1 MASHPDRIGKYEI
14 LAELGRGG
22 MGTVYKARDA
32 ILDRVVALKTM
43 LVDVLAETGM
53 RERFLREAR
62 SAARLQHPNIVTV
75 YEFGEVEGAPFIAM
89 EFLEG
94 DTLPAAVEAK
104 RFPDLASKLGVITQ
118 LCAGLGFAHRHGV
131 IHRDVKP
138 SNIHLLPN
146 GMVKIVDFGIAWIE
160 GGTTTTRTGEVLGTP
175 VYMAPEQF
183 SGEAVDYRVDIW
195 AVGVILY
202 ELLTGRRP
210 FDAKTVG
217 ALIYQIVHALPA
229 PIDPRL
235 CPLPP
240 SLVVVVEKALAK
252 DPQQRFQ
259 DLGSMARALHDLG
272 SNLATAAHVAPLP
285 QMSPAAALE
294 HDLTLTDAPFG
305 SLEARPASVPAA
317 PATGMPL
324 RPAPRPPTTGRAGF
338 LDEGTFGEE
347 RKVQG
352 ILLSLDDSLLVAGG
366 TDGSIHLWELATR
379 TKVATLRNRVHMRTG
394 HGSLTTCLAFSED
407 GALLASGHLDGAIYL
422 WEVAT
427 GLELDVRL
435 GHDGAVGGLAFPPGG
450 ATLISAGADATLK
463 FWELPAL
470 RAGDAR
476 RTLRRQPDVVTCM
489 TLAGMGGLVVTGHA
503 GKTLRV
509 HEIASQ
515 RLAATL
521 HGHRSAPNALASS
534 PMGDLVA
541 SGARDGAVRIHH
553 VETREQRGL
562 HQEHSRSVVAL
573 AFFPGGQRVA
583 SVATDSNVVIWDLN
597 QPELPVTI
605 SGPAGESFSGVCI
618 TRDGRRLICARADGR
633 FRVWLFPGQRPPDP
647 RS

>member
-1 MASHPDRIGKYEI
+1 
-14 LAELGRGG
+14 
-22 MGTVYKARDA
+22 MGTVYKARDP

-43 LVDVLAETGM
+43 LVDVLGEPGM

-75 YEFGEVEGAPFIAM
+75 YEFGEVEGVPFIAM

-94 DTLPAAVEAK
+94 DTLPAAIEGK
-104 RFPDLASKLGVITQ
+104 RLPDLASKLGVITQ

-138 SNIHLLPN
+138 SNIHVLPS
-146 GMVKIVDFGIAWIE
+146 GIVKIVDFGIAWIE

-175 VYMAPEQF
+175 AYMAPEQF
-183 SGEAVDYRVDIW
+183 SGQAIDYRVDIW

-202 ELLTGRRP
+202 ELLTGRKP
-210 FDAKTVG
+210 FDAKTIG
-217 ALIYQIVHALPA
+217 ALIYQIVHAPPA

-235 CPLPP
+235 HPLPP
-240 SLVVVVEKALAK
+240 SVVVVVEKALAK

-259 DLGSMARALHDLG
+259 DLGGMARALHDLG
-272 SNLATAAHVAPLP
+272 SNLATGAHVAPP
-285 QMSPAAALE
+285 SQMAAAASLE
-294 HDLTLTDAPFG
+294 TDLTLADMPFG
-305 SLEARPASVPAA
+305 SLESQPASVPAA
-317 PATGMPL
+317 PPTGMPS

-338 LDEGTFGEE
+338 LDDGTFGEE
-347 RKVQG
+347 RKLQG

-407 GALLASGHLDGAIYL
+407 GSLLASGHLDGAVYL

-435 GHDGAVGGLAFPPGG
+435 GHDGAVGGLAFSPGG
-450 ATLISAGADATLK
+450 ATLLTAGADATLK

-470 RAGDAR
+470 KAGDAR
-476 RTLRRQPDVVTCM
+476 RTLRRQPDAVTCM
-489 TLAGMGGLVVTGHA
+489 TLAGMGELVVTGHA

-509 HEIASQ
+509 HEISSQ

-521 HGHRSAPNALASS
+521 HGHHSAPSALASS

-541 SGARDGAVRIHH
+541 SGARDGTVRIHH
-553 VETREQRGL
+553 VETREQRGF
-562 HQEHSRSVVAL
+562 HQEHSRSVAAL
-573 AFFPGGQRVA
+573 AFFPDGQRVA
-583 SVATDSNVVIWDLN
+583 SVATDSSVVIWDSK
-597 QPELPVTI
+597 QPELPVRI
-605 SGPAGESFSGVCI
+605 SGPASESFSGVCI
-618 TRDGRRLICARADGR
+618 TRDGRRLICASGDGR
-633 FRVWLFPGQRPPDP
+633 FRVWLFPGQRSPDP
-647 RS
+647 HP

>member
-1 MASHPDRIGKYEI
+1 MTSHPDKIGKYEI

-22 MGTVYKARDA
+22 MGTVYKARDP
-32 ILDRVVALKTM
+32 ILDRIVALKTM
-43 LVDVLAETGM
+43 LADVLAEPGM

-94 DTLPAAVEAK
+94 DTLPLAVEAK
-104 RFPDLASKLGVITQ
+104 RLPDLGSKLGVVTQ
-118 LCAGLGFAHRHGV
+118 LCEGLAFAHRHGV

-138 SNIHLLPN
+138 SNVHIVPS
-146 GMVKIVDFGIAWIE
+146 GVVKIVDFGIAWIE

-175 VYMAPEQF
+175 AYMAPEQF
-183 SGEAVDYRVDIW
+183 SGEPIDYRVDIW

-217 ALIYQIVHALPA
+217 ALIYQIVHEPPA
-229 PIDPRL
+229 PIDPLL
-235 CPLPP
+235 CPLPAR
-240 SLVVVVEKALAK
+240 LAGVVELALAK
-252 DPQQRFQ
+252 DPQHRFQ
-259 DLGSMARALHDLG
+259 DLGAVARALHGLG
-272 SNLATAAHVAPLP
+272 DGLATAVHPATAPARETDADL
-285 QMSPAAALE
+285 ALS
-294 HDLTLTDAPFG
+294 DAPFG
-305 SLEARPASVPAA
+305 SLETRPASVPATSV
-317 PATGMPL
+317 PG

-352 ILLSLDDSLLVAGG
+352 ILLSVDDSLLVAGG
-366 TDGSIHLWELATR
+366 TDGSIQLWELATR
-379 TKVATLRNRVHMRTG
+379 TKVGTLRNRVHMRTG

-407 GALLASGHLDGAIYL
+407 GSLLASGHLDGAIYL

-435 GHDGAVGGLAFPPGG
+435 GHDGAVGGIAFPPGG
-450 ATLISAGADATLK
+450 ATLISAGADATIK

-476 RTLRRQPDVVTCM
+476 RTLRRQPDAVTCM
-489 TLAGMGGLVVTGHA
+489 TLAGMGALVVTGHV
-503 GKTLRV
+503 GRTIRV

-521 HGHRSAPNALASS
+521 HGHHAAPNALASS

-541 SGARDGAVRIHH
+541 SGARDGGVRIHH
-553 VETREQRGL
+553 VESREQRGF
-562 HQEHSRSVVAL
+562 HQEHSRSVAAL

-583 SVATDSNVVIWDLN
+583 SVATDSAVVIWDLN
-597 QPELPVTI
+597 APELPITVT
-605 SGPAGESFSGVCI
+605 GPAGESFSGVCI
-618 TRDGRRLICARADGR
+618 TRDGRRLICASADGR
-633 FRVWLFPGQRPPDP
+633 FRVWLFPGQRPPDRP
-647 RS
+647 S

>member
-22 MGTVYKARDA
+22 MGAVYKARDP

-43 LVDVLAETGM
+43 LADVLAETGM

-94 DTLPAAVEAK
+94 DTLPTAIEGK
-104 RFPDLASKLGVITQ
+104 RLPDLASKLGVITQ

-138 SNIHLLPN
+138 SNIHFLPS
-146 GMVKIVDFGIAWIE
+146 GIVKIVDFGIAWIE

-175 VYMAPEQF
+175 AYMAPEQF
-183 SGEAVDYRVDIW
+183 SGQAIDHRVDIW

-202 ELLTGRRP
+202 ELLTGRKP

-217 ALIYQIVHALPA
+217 ALIYQIVHAPPA
-229 PIDPRL
+229 PIDLRV

-240 SLVVVVEKALAK
+240 GLVVAVEKALAK
-252 DPQQRFQ
+252 EPQQRFQ
-259 DLGSMARALHDLG
+259 DLGALARALHDLG
-272 SNLATAAHVAPLP
+272 SNLATASHVTPSP
-285 QMSPAAALE
+285 QVSAAASLE
-294 HDLTLTDAPFG
+294 TELTLMDAPFG
-305 SLEARPASVPAA
+305 SLEGQPATVAGT

-338 LDEGTFGEE
+338 LDEGTFGED

-352 ILLSLDDSLLVAGG
+352 ILLSLDDSILVAGG

-407 GALLASGHLDGAIYL
+407 GSLLASGHLDGAIYL

-435 GHDGAVGGLAFPPGG
+435 SHEGAVGGLAFPPGG
-450 ATLISAGADATLK
+450 ATLLSAGADATLK

-476 RTLRRQPDVVTCM
+476 RTLRRQPDAVTCVA
-489 TLAGMGGLVVTGHA
+489 LAGMGTLVVTGHV
-503 GKTLRV
+503 GRTLRV

-521 HGHRSAPNALASS
+521 HGHRAAPNALATS

-541 SGARDGAVRIHH
+541 SGARDGAVRVHH
-553 VETREQRGL
+553 VETREQRGF
-562 HQEHSRSVVAL
+562 HQEHSRSVAAL
-573 AFFPGGQRVA
+573 AFFPDGQRVA
-583 SVATDSNVVIWDLN
+583 TVATDSRVVIWDLN

-605 SGPAGESFSGVCI
+605 SGPASESFSGVCI
-618 TRDGRRLICARADGR
+618 TRDGRRLICASADGR
-633 FRVWLFPGQRPPDP
+633 FRVWLFPGQCL
-647 RS
+647 

>member
-1 MASHPDRIGKYEI
+1 MASPPERIGKYEI

-22 MGTVYKARDA
+22 MGTVYKARDP

-43 LVDVLAETGM
+43 LPDFLAEPGM

-94 DTLPAAVEAK
+94 ATLPVAIESN
-104 RFPDLASKLGVITQ
+104 RFPDLASKLGVVTQ

-138 SNIHLLPN
+138 SNIHVLPS
-146 GMVKIVDFGIAWIE
+146 GVVKIVDFGIAWIE

-175 VYMAPEQF
+175 AYMAPEQF
-183 SGEAVDYRVDIW
+183 SEQPIDYRVDIW

-202 ELLTGRRP
+202 ELLTGHRP

-217 ALIYQIVHALPA
+217 ALIYQIVHAPAA

-240 SLVVVVEKALAK
+240 SVVVVVEKALSK

-272 SNLATAAHVAPLP
+272 SNLATAAHVAPSP
-285 QMSPAAALE
+285 QVSAAAALE
-294 HDLTLTDAPFG
+294 TELTLTDTPFP
-305 SLEARPASVPAA
+305 SLEARADAPPGGASVPA
-317 PATGMPL
+317 P
-324 RPAPRPPTTGRAGF
+324 RPAPRPPTTGRAVF
-338 LDEGTFGEE
+338 LDEGTFGEA

-352 ILLSLDDSLLVAGG
+352 ILLSLDDSILVAGG

-379 TKVATLRNRVHMRTG
+379 TKIAALRNRVHLRTG

-407 GALLASGHLDGAIYL
+407 GSLLASGHLDGAIYL
-422 WEVAT
+422 WDVAA
-427 GLELDVRL
+427 GLELDVRMS
-435 GHDGAVGGLAFPPGG
+435 HDGGVGGLAFPPGG
-450 ATLISAGADATLK
+450 ATLVSAGADATIK

-476 RTLRRQPDVVTCM
+476 RTMRRQPDAITCL
-489 TLAGMGGLVVTGHA
+489 TLAGMGRLVVTGHA
-503 GKTLRV
+503 GRTLRV
-509 HEIASQ
+509 HEIESQ

-521 HGHRSAPNALASS
+521 HGHHAVPSALAAP
-534 PMGDLVA
+534 PMGDVVA
-541 SGARDGAVRIHH
+541 SGARDGTVRVHH
-553 VETREQRGL
+553 VDTREQRGS
-562 HQEHSRSVVAL
+562 HQEHTRSVAAL
-573 AFFPGGQRVA
+573 AFFPVGQRVA
-583 SVATDSNVVIWDLN
+583 SVATDNTVVIWDLDA
-597 QPELPVTI
+597 PELPVTLT
-605 SGPAGESFSGVCI
+605 GPAGESYSGVCV
-618 TRDGRRLICARADGR
+618 TRDGRRLICASADGR
-633 FRVWLFPGQRPPDP
+633 FRVWLAPGHRPPES